1 MIVKFG
7 GAAYFSGMRKPRPG
21 RATYYSGVSW
31 RECPPEDGYPFSIP
45 AVRNLEELRFDSPV
59 TFLVGEN
66 GSGKSTLIEAIAINA
81 GFNPEGGSR
90 NFRFATRES
99 QSELASAIRLDP
111 GGSRVTDGYF
121 LRAESFYNLATNL
134 EELDEGPDGGQPLTA
149 AYGGKSLHEQSHGE
163 AFFSLLNNRLNGG
176 GFYVFDEPE
185 AALSPQRQLAM
196 LVLMHRLVLHRAQM
210 VIATHS
216 PILLAY
222 PEATIYQ
229 LDEDGMRP
237 IAYEETDHYILT
249 RRFLNDREGMVEKL
263 IREEEDWFGGTRR

>member
-1 MIVKFG
+1 
-7 GAAYFSGMRKPRPG
+7 MRKPKPG
-21 RATYYSGVSW
+21 RAQYYRGVRW
-31 RECPPEDGYPFSIP
+31 KDGGRGGGYPFAIP
-45 AVRNLEELRFDSPV
+45 AVRELERLRFDSPV

-66 GSGKSTLIEAIAINA
+66 GSGKSTVIEAVAIKA
-81 GFNPEGGSR
+81 GFNAEGGSR
-90 NFRFATRES
+90 NFRFATRSSES
-99 QSELASAIRLDP
+99 DLCSAMVLERGLD
-111 GGSRVTDGYF
+111 RMTDGYF

-134 EELDEGPDGGQPLTA
+134 EELDAGPDGGMPLSP

-163 AFFSLLNNRLNGG
+163 AFFSLLNNRLQGG

-196 LVLMHRLVLHRAQM
+196 LVLLHRLVLHRAQM

-229 LDEDGMRP
+229 LDGDGMRP
-237 IAYEETDHYILT
+237 VRYEETDHYILT
-249 RRFLNDREGMVEKL
+249 RRFLNDREGMMEKL
-263 IREEEDWFGGTRR
+263 ISEEDDWFGETLR

>member
-1 MIVKFG
+1 
-7 GAAYFSGMRKPRPG
+7 MRTTKPG
-21 RATYYSGVSW
+21 RASYYSGVNW
-31 RECPPEDGYPFSIP
+31 RGGRQGGDYPFSIP
-45 AVRNLEELRFDSPV
+45 AVRELDRLRFDSPV

-99 QSELASAIRLDP
+99 QSELASAIRLAP
-111 GGSRVTDGYF
+111 GGTRMTDGYF

-134 EELDEGPDGGQPLTA
+134 EELDEGPDGGMPLTA

-196 LVLMHRLVLHRAQM
+196 LVLMHRLVLHRSQM

-222 PEATIYQ
+222 PEAEIYQ

-237 IAYEETDHYILT
+237 VAYEETDHYILT

-263 IREEEDWFGGTRR
+263 IREEEDWFGGTRW